1 MEAFSIEQESEGSL
15 GMGTP
20 QNDPGTA
27 PARGSK
33 DQAQLLATGCILK
46 AVIRLVPK
54 SRMREIRTYGSVVG
68 PAQKWAGLPDSIGRT
83 NAPIQGWHL
92 HCPVSNRLLKLNIYL
107 IWRGK
112 AYGKGTNP

>member
-68 PAQKWAGLPDSIGRT
+68 PAQKWAGLPDSLPRPGHQYFPRR
-83 NAPIQGWHL
+83 PPQVKL
-92 HCPVSNRLLKLNIYL
+92 PVKNGYEIARFVWPEVAL
-107 IWRGK
+107 
-112 AYGKGTNP
+112 